1 MAKWDGWLEWPPVD
15 EVIGLVNSRCR
26 PKNVKYCLLVNK
38 VPLIK
43 PKKSQTILKHYNNK
57 TTFIFI
63 YLKYIKVHS
72 WKECTF

>member
-26 PKNVKYCLLVNK
+26 PKNVRYCLLVNK

-43 PKKSQTILKHYNNK
+43 TK
-57 TTFIFI
+57 TPITFTE
-63 YLKYIKVHS
+63 IKLTS
-72 WKECTF
+72 PSCKQF